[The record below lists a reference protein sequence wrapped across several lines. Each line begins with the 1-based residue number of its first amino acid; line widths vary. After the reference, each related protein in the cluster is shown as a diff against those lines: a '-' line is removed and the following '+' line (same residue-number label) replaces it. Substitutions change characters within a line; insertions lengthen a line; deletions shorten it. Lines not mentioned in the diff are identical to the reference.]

1 MSRRARASFA
11 LSVAVSVL
19 LVVGY
24 AAVRVD
30 TAGTPYA
37 RQLPDRAAS
46 DSYLVGAY
54 YYPWYGPGAV
64 KWQDGH
70 LEQPEQGEYS
80 SADQSVIDQ
89 QIELAT
95 AYGIDFFVVSWWG
108 QGTSTDVVL
117 QHSVLSSALAHDID
131 FAINYESDGR
141 LIESDGRINLDD
153 SRNQKT
159 LASDVR
165 YLAARYWTNPQYLRV
180 NGANVLMLYS
190 SHKFTGDVAGELAR
204 LRQQS
209 AADGFSMYLVGDEVS
224 WGGAGQEDP
233 GRLQAFDA
241 ITAYNMYSP
250 NPDSDRFSDSVSSE
264 YSAWQQ
270 MADSHAVAF
279 VPDAVPGYD
288 DSATRPD
295 AMHPPLPPNPALFGK
310 LLDVALAHIEPPTN
324 MLLIT
329 SWNEWNEATAI
340 EPNVQF
346 GRQYLDALERAL
358 ENASPTP
365 VVVLAPAV

>member
-1 MSRRARASFA
+1 MSRGTRALLLLGVPGLLLGGCTALRPDVFA
-11 LSVAVSVL
+11 
-19 LVVGY
+19 
-24 AAVRVD
+24 
-30 TAGTPYA
+30 TPYA
-37 RQLPDRAAS
+37 RHLPDRAAS

-70 LEQPEQGEYS
+70 LEEPISGEYS
-80 SADQSVIDQ
+80 SADQRVIDR

-95 AYGIDFFVVSWWG
+95 AYGIDFFLVSWWG
-108 QGTSTDVVL
+108 PGTSTDEVL
-117 QHSVLSSALAHDID
+117 QHSVLSSSLAHEID

-141 LIESDGRINLDD
+141 LIASDGGINLDD
-153 SRNQKT
+153 PRNQNT

-165 YLAARYWTNPQYLRV
+165 YLEATYWTNPQYLRV

-209 AADGFSMYLVGDEVS
+209 AADGFSMYLVGDEVY

-233 GRLQAFDA
+233 SRLQAFDA
-241 ITAYNMYSP
+241 ITAYSMYSP
-250 NPDSDRFSDSVSSE
+250 DLSVDRFGGGVSSE

-270 MADSHAVAF
+270 IADAQGVGF

-295 AMHPPLPPNPALFGK
+295 AKHPPLPPDPTLFAQQ
-310 LLDVALAHIEPPTN
+310 LDVALAHIEPPNN
-324 MLLIT
+324 MLLVT

-340 EPNVQF
+340 EPSVRF
-346 GRQYLDALERAL
+346 GRHYLDALENAL
-358 ENASPTP
+358 QSASTTP
-365 VVVLAPAV
+365 VPSPGA